1 MRSLVFLM
9 EEPSAQDALEG
20 FLPHI
25 LPVGVNVTYLVFEG
39 KQDLE
44 KRMARTLRAW
54 QNPEDTRFI
63 VMRDQ
68 DSGDCA
74 IIKQGLLE
82 RCREAGRERESVVR
96 IACRELES
104 WFIGDW
110 TSVAQA
116 FDLPKLSALQRK
128 AMYRNP
134 DSLSNPVAELR
145 KHIPHYQK
153 RDGARRIGPYLRR
166 DNNASRSFQVFMDAI
181 LRLSAKE
188 T

>member
-20 FLPHI
+20 FLPNI
-25 LPVGVNVTYLVFEG
+25 LPVGVYVTYLVFEG

-44 KRMARTLRAW
+44 KRMVRTLRAW
-54 QNPEDTRFI
+54 QQPNARFI

-74 IIKQGLLE
+74 LIKQALLE
-82 RCREAGRERESVVR
+82 RCREAGRERESTVR

-116 FDLPKLSALQRK
+116 FGLPKLSALQRK

-153 RDGARRIGPYLRR
+153 RDGARRIGPHLRR
-166 DNNASRSFQVFMDAI
+166 DNNASRSFHIFVEAV
-181 LRLSAKE
+181 LRLSTQEA
-188 T
+188 

>member
-1 MRSLVFLM
+1 MRSIVFLL
-9 EEPSAQDALEG
+9 EEPSAKDALEG

-25 LPVGVNVTYLVFEG
+25 LPASVDIKYLIFEG

-54 QNPEDTRFI
+54 QQPNARFI

-74 IIKQGLLE
+74 VIKADLLR

-96 IACRELES
+96 IACRELEA

-110 TSVAQA
+110 ASVAKA
-116 FDLPKLSALQRK
+116 FDLPKLSALQKK
-128 AMYRNP
+128 AIYRTPDGLPNP
-134 DSLSNPVAELR
+134 AAELR
-145 KHIPHYQK
+145 KYIPDYQK
-153 RDGARRIGPYLRR
+153 RDGARRIGRHLRPE
-166 DNNASRSFQVFMDAI
+166 NNASRSFQVFVEAVR
-181 LRLSAKE
+181 RLLVE
-188 T
+188 EN